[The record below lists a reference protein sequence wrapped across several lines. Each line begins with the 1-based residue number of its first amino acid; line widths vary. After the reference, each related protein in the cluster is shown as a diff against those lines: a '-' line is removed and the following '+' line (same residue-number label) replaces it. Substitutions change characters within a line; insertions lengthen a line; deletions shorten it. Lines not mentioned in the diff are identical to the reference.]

1 MTAGAAQ
8 QVQSLQPEPGGSAV
22 HASEASAVPHRDAL
36 VAALIEL
43 SPYRAVL
50 QPLQSDIARIARA
63 NRQIGAALGVVEQ
76 RADFA
81 RTGRLR
87 RGDLGPER
95 TALLGFLEYIRFA
108 SPDFLRSVGE
118 WPVGGMRER
127 G

>member
-1 MTAGAAQ
+1 MSQMQPILEAEPSGAPSAGATAIPQ
-8 QVQSLQPEPGGSAV
+8 DCE
-22 HASEASAVPHRDAL
+22 RL

-43 SPYRAVL
+43 SPYRSVL
-50 QPLQSDIARIARA
+50 RPLLNDISRIGRA
-63 NRQIGAALGVVEQ
+63 NRQISAALTIVEL

-81 RTGRLR
+81 HTGRLR
-87 RGDLGPER
+87 RADLGPER

-118 WPVGGMRER
+118 WPVGGMRDR

>member
-1 MTAGAAQ
+1 MTAN
-8 QVQSLQPEPGGSAV
+8 VQMRQPEPAAAT
-22 HASEASAVPHRDAL
+22 ASPPPQDGEAL
-36 VAALIEL
+36 VAALIGL

-50 QPLQSDIARIARA
+50 IPLLADITRIART
-63 NRQIGAALGVVEQ
+63 NRQIGAALRAVEA
-76 RADFA
+76 RADFSQT
-81 RTGRLR
+81 RRLR
-87 RGDLGPER
+87 RADLGPER

>member
-1 MTAGAAQ
+1 MTDAAPF
-8 QVQSLQPEPGGSAV
+8 LEMRQPERAGVAGEA
-22 HASEASAVPHRDAL
+22 ASGDGERL

-50 QPLQSDIARIARA
+50 LPLLADITRIARA
-63 NRQIGAALGVVEQ
+63 NRQIGAALAAVEL

-81 RTGRLR
+81 RTERLR
-87 RGDLGPER
+87 RADLGPDR
-95 TALLGFLEYIRFA
+95 TALFDFLEYIRFA

>member
-1 MTAGAAQ
+1 MTG
-8 QVQSLQPEPGGSAV
+8 VFSETRSRQPEPAAAAGMA
-22 HASEASAVPHRDAL
+22 APPDAEPL
-36 VAALIEL
+36 VAALIGL

-50 QPLQSDIARIARA
+50 LPLLADITRIARA
-63 NRQIGAALGVVEQ
+63 NRQIGAALLAVEA
-76 RADFA
+76 RSDFTH
-81 RTGRLR
+81 TGRLR
-87 RGDLGPER
+87 RADLGPER

>member
-1 MTAGAAQ
+1 MTQLPPVLERQPPERADGAGAAVSQ
-8 QVQSLQPEPGGSAV
+8 DWE
-22 HASEASAVPHRDAL
+22 RL
-36 VAALIEL
+36 VTALIGL

-50 QPLQSDIARIARA
+50 LPLRSDIARIARA
-63 NRQIGAALGVVEQ
+63 NRQIGTALAAVEL

-81 RTGRLR
+81 HTGRLR
-87 RGDLGPER
+87 RADLGPER

-118 WPVGGMRER
+118 WPVGGMRDR

>member
-1 MTAGAAQ
+1 MSLMRPVLDRQPPERVDGAREA
-8 QVQSLQPEPGGSAV
+8 
-22 HASEASAVPHRDAL
+22 ASQDAERL
-36 VAALIEL
+36 VAALIGL

-50 QPLQSDIARIARA
+50 LPLLTDITRIARA
-63 NRQIGAALGVVEQ
+63 NRQIGAALAAVEQ

-81 RTGRLR
+81 HTGRVR
-87 RGDLGPER
+87 RSDLGPDR

-118 WPVGGMRER
+118 WPVGGLRDR

>member
-1 MTAGAAQ
+1 MNQVPPVLERHSPEGSDAAGLSSPQ
-8 QVQSLQPEPGGSAV
+8 
-22 HASEASAVPHRDAL
+22 ASEPL

-50 QPLQSDIARIARA
+50 MPMLADITRIGRA
-63 NRQIGAALGVVEQ
+63 NRQIGAALAAVEL
-76 RADFA
+76 RADFTHT
-81 RTGRLR
+81 RRLR
-87 RGDLGPER
+87 RADLGPER

-118 WPVGGMRER
+118 WPVGGMRDR

>member
-1 MTAGAAQ
+1 MTQLPPVLERQPPEQVDPAGAAVSQ
-8 QVQSLQPEPGGSAV
+8 DWE
-22 HASEASAVPHRDAL
+22 RL
-36 VAALIEL
+36 VAALIGL

-50 QPLQSDIARIARA
+50 LPLLPDITRIARA
-63 NRQIGAALGVVEQ
+63 NRQIGTALAAVER

-87 RGDLGPER
+87 RADLGPDR

-108 SPDFLRSVGE
+108 CPDFLRSVGE
-118 WPVGGMRER
+118 WPVGGMRDR